1 MSKNLF
7 LQAILTKLYG
17 IKQQHK
23 QNCETKENFNIWVF
37 VILNHY
43 FEIFF
48 PERNSREKSVWTPN
62 F

>member
-17 IKQQHK
+17 IKQK
-23 QNCETKENFNIWVF
+23 YKKNCETKENFNIWVF

-48 PERNSREKSVWTPN
+48 LERNSR
-62 F
+62 